1 MNQLGTIT
9 RRTALASLAA
19 SGGMLIMGSSKA
31 QEENQEVKSE
41 VCTGRLKQSV
51 CRWCFRDLTLEEL
64 AEAAVGLG
72 LVAIDL
78 LNLEEAAVVKKFGL
92 TCSMVNGPGPIH
104 EGWNAPH
111 NHDHLVARSEELIP
125 KIAEAG
131 LKNMIVFSGNRQGL
145 PDDQGILY
153 CVRGLSRIMP
163 LAESFGV
170 NVCMEL
176 LNSKRNHPDYQ
187 CDNTPWGVEL
197 AKTLASKNFSLLY
210 DIFHMQIMEGDII
223 DTIQEH
229 IEYIGHFHTG
239 GVPGRNEIDETQEL
253 NYNRISQAI
262 ADTGFDGYFAH
273 EFIPTRDPISSLRQA
288 VKICTV

>member
-1 MNQLGTIT
+1 MNQAGGIT
-9 RRTALASLAA
+9 RRTALTSMAA
-19 SGGMLIMGSSKA
+19 SGGMMFMGSSKA
-31 QEENQEVKSE
+31 QEENPEVINE
-41 VCTGRLKQSV
+41 VCSGRLKQSV
-51 CRWCFRDLTLEEL
+51 CRWCFRGLTLEEL
-64 AEAAVGLG
+64 AEVAVDLG

-78 LNLEEAAVVKKFGL
+78 LNLEEAAVVKKYGL
-92 TCSMVNGPGPIH
+92 TCSMVNGPGTI
-104 EGWNAPH
+104 EDGWNAPH
-111 NHDHLVARSEELIP
+111 NHDRLVARSEELLP

-163 LAESFGV
+163 MAESLGI

-187 CDNTPWGVEL
+187 CDYTLWGVEL
-197 AKTLASKNFSLLY
+197 AKSLGSKNFSLLY

-239 GVPGRNEIDETQEL
+239 GVPGRNEIDDSQEL
-253 NYNRISQAI
+253 NYRRISQAI
-262 ADTGFDGYFAH
+262 ADTGFEGYFAH
-273 EFIPTRDPISSLRQA
+273 EFVPTHEPIASLRQA